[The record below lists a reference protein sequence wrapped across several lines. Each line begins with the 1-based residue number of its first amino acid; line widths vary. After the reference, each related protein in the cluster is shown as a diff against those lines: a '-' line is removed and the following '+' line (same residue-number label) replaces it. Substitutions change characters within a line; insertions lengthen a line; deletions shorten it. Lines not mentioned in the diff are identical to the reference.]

1 MELFSKI
8 ILFILLIFL
17 TFFSVVMLMI
27 TSDVKQTNNVDNNN
41 EEDDT
46 EEDDTEDEDTEDEN
60 TEDEYEEDV
69 PKPDDGYEPEPDDET
84 DTKYKNLHYLSVDSP
99 CPSGCVEPDGIY
111 GNCYG
116 NFYDDSHENCY
127 TKCPYKCSN
136 YETTNDYSIC
146 HTDMDC
152 SNCDAGNG
160 HHPYSLFKIDISD
173 CIDGID
179 GYIG

>member
-17 TFFSVVMLMI
+17 TFFSVVILMI

-41 EEDDT
+41 EDEDT
-46 EEDDTEDEDTEDEN
+46 EEEDTEDEDTEDED
-60 TEDEYEEDV
+60 TEDEYEEDE
-69 PKPDDGYEPEPDDET
+69 YEYEDE
-84 DTKYKNLHYLSVDSP
+84 DTKYKNLHYLNADSP
-99 CPSGCVEPDGIY
+99 CPAGCVEPDGIY

-146 HTDMDC
+146 HTNMDC

-179 GYIG
+179 GYTG